1 MSVKRDGTPTAAS
14 RAPRRP
20 PRQKASTGLTEKALC
35 SEVCRARCCS
45 WGFVTLSP
53 QEAQWLPKEA
63 EALGLPQPTIVPV
76 REPEG
81 EPKEYVMHATP
92 CVFLSKSKL
101 CLVYRNRPEHCR
113 AFPDQ
118 LREWCPL
125 SMRWYLEAK
134 SSQ

>member
-1 MSVKRDGTPTAAS
+1 MSVKRDRTSPAVS
-14 RAPRRP
+14 RAPGRP
-20 PRQKASTGLTEKALC
+20 PRRDVPKGLTDKALC
-35 SEVCRARCCS
+35 SQVCRARCCS

-53 QEAQWLPKEA
+53 EEAQRLPQEA
-63 EALGLPQPTIVPV
+63 EALGLSQPHIVPA

-101 CLVYRNRPEHCR
+101 CLIYRDRPEHCR

-125 SMRWYLEAK
+125 SLRWYLAAK
-134 SSQ
+134 TS